1 MDFTLKKI
9 NEKEKEIIKH
19 LDAYHKLVERIQAK
33 YPNIAGLKVDYIV
46 IPTSQDKI
54 VNIYEKYNDKY
65 VLEWLLG
72 GV

>member
-54 VNIYEKYNDKY
+54 VNN
-65 VLEWLLG
+65 
-72 GV
+72 